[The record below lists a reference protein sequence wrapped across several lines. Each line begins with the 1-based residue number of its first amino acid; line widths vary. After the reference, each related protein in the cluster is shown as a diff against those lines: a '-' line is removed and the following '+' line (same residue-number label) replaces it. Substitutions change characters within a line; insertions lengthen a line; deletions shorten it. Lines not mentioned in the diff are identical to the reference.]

1 LLPILSPGR
10 AVADLAGMPPSEGS
24 TPRTAGGPGVIG
36 LGSLSPTSD
45 MERSKTT
52 MPTQAKAG
60 IIQQLV
66 ERLRRMRAAVLLQTQ
81 GMTVAEMTDLRRKL
95 SNSGIDLQV
104 AKNTLLRIAS
114 EQAELDNFE
123 PILHG
128 QTTIALGYGD
138 EVAVAKAIADYTRTT
153 RTAHPV
159 TVKAGILGRT
169 PISASQVEAL
179 ARTPPRDQLRAEV
192 VGALQGPLSQ
202 TYGVVSAPLR
212 DLVNVLE
219 ARIRQLGGAETA

>member
-1 LLPILSPGR
+1 MPILSPR
-10 AVADLAGMPPSEGS
+10 RPVVDLAGMLSPEAEM
-24 TPRTAGGPGVIG
+24 PRTAGESNAIG

-45 MERSKTT
+45 LERRVTP

-95 SNSGIDLQV
+95 SNNGIDLQV
-104 AKNTLLRIAS
+104 TKNTLLRIAS
-114 EQAELDNFE
+114 EQAELEKFE
-123 PILHG
+123 TVLHG
-128 QTTIALGYGD
+128 QTTIAMGYGD
-138 EVAVAKAIADYTRTT
+138 EVAVAKASADYSRTT
-153 RTAHPV
+153 RTTHPI

-169 PISASQVEAL
+169 SISANQVEAL
-179 ARTPPRDQLRAEV
+179 ARTPPRAQLHAEV

-202 TYGVVSAPLR
+202 TYGVISAPLR

-219 ARIRQLGGAETA
+219 ARIRQLGGVESA